1 MRSGHSGALKNWCFW
16 TVVLEHTLKNPLK
29 SKEIKPV
36 NLKGYQPWIIF
47 GRTDAEG
54 EATVLWLRG
63 WQRMRWLDG
72 ITDSMDLNVC
82 KLWEM
87 VRNRE
92 TWNAA
97 IHGVVKTEHD
107 LETKQQQLHLFHWR
121 LCPPPSPYL
130 SSIIV
135 NSTSTGISHLTLR
148 SLFRCPFFP
157 SSSTIYCYYHFS
169 DFHLQILGH
178 FWSFIIKIC
187 FPSTN
192 ILASISFAQE
202 T

>member
-1 MRSGHSGALKNWCFW
+1 MRAGYSGALENWCFW
-16 TVVLEHTLKNPLK
+16 TVVLEQTLKNSLK

-36 NLKGYQPWIIF
+36 NLKGYQPWITF
-47 GRTDAEG
+47 GRTNAEA

-72 ITDSMDLNVC
+72 ITNSMDLKLC

-92 TWNAA
+92 TWSVA
-97 IHGVVKTEHD
+97 IHGVVKSRHD
-107 LETKQQQLHLFHWR
+107 LETEQQQLHLFHWK

-135 NSTSTGISHLTLR
+135 NSTFTGISHLTLR
-148 SLFRCPFFP
+148 SLFRCPFSP
-157 SSSTIYCYYHFS
+157 SSSTIYCYDHTS

-178 FWSFIIKIC
+178 FWRLIIKIC

-192 ILASISFAQE
+192 IWAFISFAQE
-202 T
+202 A